1 MITPEIQKLANR
13 VALKKTGCNRATK
26 IVMIDGEEIQT
37 KASQGVITVFSPTVV
52 LYDSYHAESRT
63 GIRASMAA
71 LKRFWSTYHYV
82 PTKLIVAIPDVE
94 SIYNNDTH

>member
-26 IVMIDGEEIQT
+26 IVMIDGEEIQA
-37 KASQGVITVFSPTVV
+37 KASQGVAVFAPNVV

-71 LKRFWSTYHYV
+71 LKKFWNTYHYV
-82 PTKLIVAIPDVE
+82 PTTLIVAIPDAE
-94 SIYNNDTH
+94 SIYNNDTY